1 MEFPIMF
8 EKCPNCKSSDT
19 VCRLACKDEPSIPAG
34 TFVSLDKIATPI
46 QDPNK
51 ISLPQVKAILT
62 EYDVCAKCG
71 TRYCVKASI
80 ISVAVTGQHHSGQ
93 QVRGFGPAR

>member
-1 MEFPIMF
+1 MEFPIEF
-8 EKCPNCKSSDT
+8 PKCPSCGSKDT
-19 VCRLACKDEPSIPAG
+19 ICRQACQNEPSIPSD
-34 TFVSLDKIATPI
+34 TFVSLDKMVTPI

-80 ISVAVTGQHHSGQ
+80 ISVPVNVQPRSGQ
-93 QVRGFGPAR
+93 QIRGFGPAR